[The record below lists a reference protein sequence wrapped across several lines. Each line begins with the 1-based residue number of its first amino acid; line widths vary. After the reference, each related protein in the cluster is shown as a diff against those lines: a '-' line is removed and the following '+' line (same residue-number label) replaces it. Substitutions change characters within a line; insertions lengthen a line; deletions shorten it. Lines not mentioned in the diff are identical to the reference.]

1 MKQKLLTWFRKH
13 GRHDLPWR
21 QSPTPYD
28 VLVSEFMLQ
37 QTTVATIIPRFQ
49 EWMNRFPTL
58 KKLAAA
64 SEAEVLTA
72 WQGLGYYARARRLHQ
87 VAQSIV
93 NFHHGKIPADLSTLL
108 SLPGIGPYTASAL
121 LAFAF
126 DQPTVVLDTNIIR
139 VIARLHNITEPIDS
153 KNGKELIAAAAQLIL
168 PKKNGYAFASALMDL
183 GSMICTASNP
193 QCSICPLSSSCQAEE
208 PATLPHKKPKPSITR
223 KQESRIFYQHDDL
236 IYLEHSAGPHWKG
249 LWILPL
255 ASAIPLHN
263 RPLSKLAAAS
273 KVQGASGAT
282 QTRSVQNVLEDAS
295 TGATQQFAAAV
306 EFSKRSKNYLTSI
319 TYPITRYRIT
329 MKLYR
334 GIGTP
339 PKNLHAFSKKDLKN
353 LAIPSPH
360 RKALEKLVRN

>member
-1 MKQKLLTWFRKH
+1 MLLRRFLLCSLCSLWLFFFMQHELLKWFRKY

-49 EWMNRFPTL
+49 EWMKRFPTL
-58 KKLAAA
+58 KALSRA
-64 SEAEVLTA
+64 SEADVLSA

-87 VAQSIV
+87 VAQVIV
-93 NFHHGKIPADLSTLL
+93 SNHQEKIPQDLETLL
-108 SLPGIGPYTASAL
+108 TLPGIGPYTAAAL

-126 DQPTVVLDTNIIR
+126 DQPTVVLDTNIVR
-139 VIARLHNITEPIDS
+139 VIARFHNITEPIDS
-153 KNGKELIAAAAQLIL
+153 KKGKEQIAEAAHKML

-183 GSMICTASNP
+183 GAAICTASNP
-193 QCSICPLSSSCQAEE
+193 QCNLCPLSANCLAEN
-208 PATLPHKKPKPSITR
+208 PASLPRKKPKPSITQ
-223 KQESRIFYQHDDL
+223 KKESRLFYQEDHC
-236 IYLEHSAGPHWKG
+236 IYLEQSTGSHWKG

-255 ASAIPLHN
+255 ARTIPSH
-263 RPLSKLAAAS
+263 
-273 KVQGASGAT
+273 
-282 QTRSVQNVLEDAS
+282 
-295 TGATQQFAAAV
+295 
-306 EFSKRSKNYLTSI
+306 KNFLTSI

-334 GIGTP
+334 GTDIP
-339 PKNLHAFSKKDLKN
+339 SKNLHPFSKEELQT

-360 RKALEKLVRN
+360 RRAIEKLQLFF